1 MIDWINAEI
10 YAICAG
16 ERSTEAVQSLEG
28 RALIKDLTN
37 NFRAYSARGEA
48 KDETWVMYG
57 RGIKVLGADFC
68 HKHGTIPI
76 QNRLA
81 KEAKRRELVEQVNRL
96 INPDDACID
105 IVGDGAVTKML
116 DHNGICQ
123 RMTERMN
130 RVSKYKSQFPT
141 VNHMLSDWSIG
152 DVVILCGKSGT
163 GKTNVAMQLTYFS
176 GYKTLYFGVDMT
188 TGAFGDRLWKTK
200 WYRDNPNIFDDPRD
214 ECNRAHYKEIKN
226 GTHKLMEGIMAYDC
240 ERMTLEQ
247 IEAHAKAE
255 MATFKADIIVIDYAG
270 RIDSDKTAKDQ
281 WRVDQEIA
289 RSVKALAK
297 RLKVRVLALAQF
309 NSNSEHGKK
318 PQDGWLQGSK
328 EFISASDTVLCV
340 WCDLLPAQNGQP
352 QEIDRSHVWVSD
364 DIKNRDAGCHGNV
377 KLDAYGLW
385 LTESE

>member
-1 MIDWINAEI
+1 MIDWTLAEI
-10 YAICAG
+10 YAVCAG
-16 ERSTEAVQSLEG
+16 ERSTEAVQGLEP
-28 RALIKDLTN
+28 RKLIQDLAKGFTGWN
-37 NFRAYSARGEA
+37 PRSEA
-48 KDETWVMYG
+48 DQQTWSDYG
-57 RGIKVLGADFC
+57 RGKKLLGVDHC
-68 HKHGTIPI
+68 HKNGTIPI

-81 KEAKRRELVEQVNRL
+81 KARKREELKGQIQRL
-96 INPDDACID
+96 LNDGDDCID

-116 DHNGICQ
+116 DHNGLCQ

-130 RVSKYKSQFPT
+130 RVSKYKSIFPT
-141 VNHMLSDWSIG
+141 VNHMLSDWSEG

-163 GKTNVAMQLTYFS
+163 GKTNVAMQLSYFS
-176 GYKTLYFGVDMT
+176 GYKTMYFGVDMT

-200 WYRDNPNIFDDPRD
+200 WYKDNPNIFDDPRD

-226 GTHKLMEGIMAYDC
+226 GTHQLNEGIMAYDC

-255 MATFKADIIVIDYAG
+255 MAAFKADILVIDYAG
-270 RIDSDKTAKDQ
+270 RIDSEKTAKDQ

-289 RSVKALAK
+289 RSVKSLAK

-352 QEIDRSHVWVSD
+352 QEIDRSHVWLSD

-385 LTESE
+385 LTEAE